1 MKLSII
7 TINRNNAAGLR
18 RTIESVVS
26 QTYTDFE
33 YIIIDG
39 ASTDGS
45 VEVIKEYSDKITYW
59 VSEPDTG
66 IYNAMNKG
74 ILKAQ
79 GGVFAVFEFGGLV
92 L

>member
-18 RTIESVVS
+18 KTIESVVA
-26 QTYTDFE
+26 QTFTDFE

-45 VEVIKEYSDKITYW
+45 VGNIASKKSI
-59 VSEPDTG
+59 
-66 IYNAMNKG
+66 
-74 ILKAQ
+74 
-79 GGVFAVFEFGGLV
+79 
-92 L
+92 